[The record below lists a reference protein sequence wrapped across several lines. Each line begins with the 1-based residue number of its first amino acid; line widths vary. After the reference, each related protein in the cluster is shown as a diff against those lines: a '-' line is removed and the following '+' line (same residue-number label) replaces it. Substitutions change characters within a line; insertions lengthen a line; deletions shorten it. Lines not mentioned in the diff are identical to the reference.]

1 MQQFNGYIAQVLV
14 KLRTCVWCTRLRRAK
29 NFRPWVLLVCG
40 GLVFHCKHFFS
51 CLNTRSVWVFAK
63 KTGALAATGIVFQ
76 IQSDPFRCNVHSKGT
91 VLSSHGIEGLL
102 VQPVF
107 GSVSS
112 GVDLSLLV
120 FCRQLMFFIVFRRR
134 STFACPSFNCLCLK
148 MFSSWMGNS
157 RCSVL
162 RLSASQLASNAEA
175 C

>member
-120 FCRQLMFFIVFRRR
+120 FCRQLMFFIVF
-134 STFACPSFNCLCLK
+134 PSMVHIRMSKFQLFVFEDVFKLDGEFK
-148 MFSSWMGNS
+148 MLGPQAVSILVSK
-157 RCSVL
+157 
-162 RLSASQLASNAEA
+162 
-175 C
+175 